1 MTDDANETEQPL
13 SETSQ
18 ENAQENQEI
27 ITGKEISG
35 IVKKKNIPPSNT
47 WKHFEKIFDNNGIHL
62 HSICNYCNQK
72 YAAKCSIEAAFKG
85 KMKLQGQDHL
95 DISNNLVDW
104 IITECLPFRTVES
117 VSFTSNIT

>member
-72 YAAKCSIEAAFKG
+72 YAAKCSTTTLTEHWKKI
-85 KMKLQGQDHL
+85 MKQFSQEKKNVYH
-95 DISNNLVDW
+95 S
-104 IITECLPFRTVES
+104 EQ
-117 VSFTSNIT
+117 